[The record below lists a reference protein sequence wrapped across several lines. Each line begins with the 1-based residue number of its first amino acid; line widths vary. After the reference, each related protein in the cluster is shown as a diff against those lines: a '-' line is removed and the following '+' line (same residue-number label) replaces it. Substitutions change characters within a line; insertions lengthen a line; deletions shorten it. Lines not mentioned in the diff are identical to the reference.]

1 MPTRKIHEGA
11 DDTWAKVAEARPCRD
26 PGHNQPTMRVFQP
39 GTYEHECPTCHRKM
53 VFRVPCVSL

>member
-53 VFRVPCVSL
+53 V